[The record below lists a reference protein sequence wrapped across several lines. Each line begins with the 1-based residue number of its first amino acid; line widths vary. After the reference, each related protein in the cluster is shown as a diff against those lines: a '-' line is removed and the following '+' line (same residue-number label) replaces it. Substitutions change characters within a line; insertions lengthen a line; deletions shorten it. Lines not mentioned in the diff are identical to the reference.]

1 MRRHPSSPPDQFHLD
16 YEGYEAELC
25 PGFGC
30 EVSARNHYPT
40 AEQAWVYY
48 RDYVR
53 GGEIPTPIQ
62 RGSAEHNVLI
72 RLLNEL

>member
-1 MRRHPSSPPDQFHLD
+1 MRKPHCLPDQFHVD

-30 EVSARNHYPT
+30 TVSARDHWPS
-40 AEQAWVYY
+40 ADQAWVYY

-53 GGEIPTPIQ
+53 GREMPTPIR

-72 RLLNEL
+72 RLLNE